1 MPGITTSKFQ
11 AHSTRAAAAA
21 TKAAISGVTMEDI
34 MKAVN
39 WSVENC
45 SRSFIVIQWSLVPLC
60 WWPRFQSHVLI
71 WKPSL
76 QSRILNGSGYVMA
89 ACSL

>member
-21 TKAAISGVTMEDI
+21 TKAAISSVTMEDI

-39 WSVENC
+39 
-45 SRSFIVIQWSLVPLC
+45 
-60 WWPRFQSHVLI
+60 
-71 WKPSL
+71 
-76 QSRILNGSGYVMA
+76 
-89 ACSL
+89 